1 MNSKKLIAGM
11 VALAI
16 AGTTVASNA
25 QAATAEELAAQ
36 IAALQSQLSGLMGQ
50 LGGTS
55 SGTTASGVQRTD
67 IAACTGIT
75 FSRNLTLGSSG
86 NDVKCL
92 QALLNT
98 DDATM
103 VAATGVGSAGSE
115 TVYFGGLTKTAVVK
129 FQDKY
134 AAEVL
139 APVGLTSGTGFVGAS
154 TRAKLNA
161 MLAGTTGGTGTTG
174 NLPAGCTSTNG
185 YSTTTGE
192 SCAVVSTLPAGCT
205 STTGYSPTTG
215 ASCATGSSTGSGVTQ
230 TGAEG
235 AITVSINSTPA
246 NGIKTYE
253 GDSKVAVLGLK
264 IKATGS
270 DVDVQRATLRFSQ
283 QPYSYFTNLYLY
295 DGDTE
300 IATSPLNSTTVS
312 KVTSGDYQITL
323 AGFTSKVIVPVN
335 TSKVLTVKVDV
346 LPGIS
351 SGLLTA
357 GTANVNIGT
366 PSSTA
371 IRAVDQAGLNQYGG
385 VENAAAWTAGNYR
398 TFSVN
403 ASQSANAA
411 LIVSRN
417 TNSPLA
423 RNVVSD
429 TNKDILGANLLT
441 FNIKAE
447 KDDITLNELNNVQFT
462 KGAGYLIPTT
472 AYLVDDS
479 GTVIGTATP
488 TPCTGAAT
496 DCSNAAGDADF
507 TDLNYVIAKDTTK
520 TFSIKIDDNITAT
533 TKYDTANTPTALAAG
548 DAYVVTVPSG
558 ANIVAEKTNGALV
571 ADLSKTGTAA
581 SYAVYAYNAAPVF
594 TLTSVTTTSSDKTEF
609 ASSTIAATFNIQVL
623 AKGGDVYIPTANAFD
638 VMDNNAATT
647 SVSISYDKPSGTDS
661 VTVAGGTAAGTTY
674 KITADTTANFAISAR
689 ELGLSGYS
697 YLYVSNV
704 DWAIGTDATAALYNS
719 DYMVTG
725 KDWKSET
732 KSLQ

>member
-174 NLPAGCTSTNG
+174 NLPAGCTSTTG

-235 AITVSINSTPA
+235 SITVSVNPTPA
-246 NGIKTYE
+246 NAVKVYA
-253 GDSKVAVLGLK
+253 GDEKVSVYALK
-264 IKATGS
+264 VRATGS
-270 DVDVQRATLRFSQ
+270 DVDVQRVTLKFGE
-283 QPYSYFTNLYLY
+283 QPWSTLANVYLY
-295 DGDTE
+295 DGDTQ

-312 KVTSGDYQITL
+312 RVNASDYQITL
-323 AGFTSKVIVPVN
+323 ASFASKVIIPVN
-335 TSKVLTVKVDV
+335 TDKVLTVKVDA
-346 LPGIS
+346 LAGIS
-351 SGLLTA
+351 SSLLGNVEIGVPSATA
-357 GTANVNIGT
+357 V
-366 PSSTA
+366 
-371 IRAVDQAGLNQYGG
+371 RAVDQAGLNQYGG
-385 VENAAAWTAGNYR
+385 LDWATYKR
-398 TFSVN
+398 TFSMN
-403 ASQSANAA
+403 ASQSENATLTLGLNANSPK
-411 LIVSRN
+411 SRN
-417 TNSPLA
+417 IIADAVGDVT
-423 RNVVSD
+423 
-429 TNKDILGANLLT
+429 GANLLT
-441 FNIKAE
+441 FDLKATKDNVLVDQINNI
-447 KDDITLNELNNVQFT
+447 DFT
-462 KGAGYLIPTT
+462 DGGSYQIPDT
-472 AYLVDDS
+472 AYLVDD
-479 GTVIGTATP
+479 GGAVIGTATP
-488 TPCTGAAT
+488 NSSTGIT
-496 DCSNAAGDADF
+496 NF
-507 TDLNYVIAKDTTK
+507 TELNYTIPKDTTK
-520 TFSIKIDDNITAT
+520 TFSIKVDDAVGTVDAT
-533 TKYDTANTPTALAAG
+533 TREISGIDG
-548 DAYVVTVPSG
+548 DAYVVAVTSG
-558 ANIVAEKTNGALV
+558 ADIVATLTNGATLDT
-571 ADLSKTGTAA
+571 AKKTGSATSEAA
-581 SYAVYAYNAAPVF
+581 YVYGEGPVF
-594 TLTSVTTTSSDKTEF
+594 TIASITTTNTQAPYDG
-609 ASSTIAATFNIQVL
+609 ASSTMSATFNIQV
-623 AKGGDVYIPTANAFD
+623 AAVTGDVYISA
-638 VMDNNAATT
+638 T
-647 SVSISYDKPSGTDS
+647 SVDAFIIKSKTGTTETTLTDVNYVQPSGTVLVANTYKVGAGNTATFAVTATLNTVTDGAGTYDIRMNSIKWGHLSTTPTS
-661 VTVAGGTAAGTTY
+661 VTSSYMNGQAAW
-674 KITADTTANFAISAR
+674 ISPAV
-689 ELGLSGYS
+689 
-697 YLYVSNV
+697 YLR
-704 DWAIGTDATAALYNS
+704 
-719 DYMVTG
+719 
-725 KDWKSET
+725 
-732 KSLQ
+732 